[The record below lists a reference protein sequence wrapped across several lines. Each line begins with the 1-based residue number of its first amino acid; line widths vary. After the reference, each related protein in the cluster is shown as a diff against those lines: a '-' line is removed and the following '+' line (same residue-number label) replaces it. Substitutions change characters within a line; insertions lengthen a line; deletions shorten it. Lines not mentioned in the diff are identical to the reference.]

1 MSTVKFQISNVKC
14 QCRFKN
20 VKCQLSNVKFQILNF
35 EFKAVQNAVTLFE
48 KFCHARW
55 DQLKTEATKEG
66 LILNSFLE
74 LVTDSRAEPG

>member
-1 MSTVKFQISNVKC
+1 M
-14 QCRFKN
+14 
-20 VKCQLSNVKFQILNF
+20 SNVKFKSRMLNF
-35 EFKAVQNAVTLFE
+35 EFQAVQNAVTLFG

-66 LILNSFLE
+66 LIMNSFLE